1 MFVSEQSTK
10 AVLVLQLPVLQAD
23 QVIII
28 CQYSLVFVT
37 KGFYFAVTQNVAAS
51 QSGESSAVDPKCS
64 CAG

>member
-1 MFVSEQSTK
+1 M
-10 AVLVLQLPVLQAD
+10 LQLPVLQTD

-37 KGFYFAVTQNVAAS
+37 KGLYFAVTQNVVAS